1 MPDLNNK
8 QIIVLLI
15 VPCLVTKHIWER
27 NVAALPEK
35 QVRPL
40 ILLFFSPS
48 PPPPVLSLPSS
59 TRGKKKTAKLCL
71 KWESLKKK
79 KGGKY
84 WLGRGRIIPHLCNV
98 AHLRTI
104 NVIITPLPE
113 GDLFFSFCPTPG
125 LLSICVSDSL
135 GWVTLCCVCMWW
147 VSPECCRCSVLH
159 FVKLCQSS
167 MF

>member
-35 QVRPL
+35 QVKPL

-48 PPPPVLSLPSS
+48 PPPSS
-59 TRGKKKTAKLCL
+59 SFSSQQHKGEKKTAKLCL
-71 KWESLKKK
+71 KWVSLKKK

-84 WLGRGRIIPHLCNV
+84 WVGRGRIIPRLCGV

-113 GDLFFSFCPTPG
+113 GDLFFLPYTRLLEHLRYWQFG
-125 LLSICVSDSL
+125 LGNSL
-135 GWVTLCCVCMWW
+135 LCGVCGGSLLNAAD
-147 VSPECCRCSVLH
+147 VPH
-159 FVKLCQSS
+159 FV
-167 MF
+167 